1 MDKRDKSTPIEQDDV
16 LIGKIKLLAGKT
28 ETDPNPE
35 ELESLKKLIKKNV
48 PWRLRGYFM
57 AYLLREITK
66 SNKND
71 KAPRQ
76 RSPKSRNTKAKKP
89 FAESTVAPK
98 AAKTETKEVK
108 KPKVQ
113 KPLPDGAKTL
123 YLNVGKMKKLYTKEL
138 SLLLQDKLSITR
150 DDIYSIRVHDKY
162 SFITMD
168 EKNCEK
174 AIELLDGTDIK
185 GRTASITY
193 SKKK

>member
-1 MDKRDKSTPIEQDDV
+1 MDNRNKSTPIELDDV

-57 AYLLREITK
+57 AYLLRELTK
-66 SNKND
+66 SSKDD
-71 KAPRQ
+71 KAQ
-76 RSPKSRNTKAKKP
+76 KAKSQKSRNSKAKKT
-89 FAESTVAPK
+89 FADQNVAK
-98 AAKTETKEVK
+98 AAQTETKAVK
-108 KPKVQ
+108 KPKPV
-113 KPLPDGAKTL
+113 KKLPDGAKTL

-138 SLLLQDKLSITR
+138 SLLLQEKLNITR

-174 AIELLDGTDIK
+174 AIEVLDGIDIK